1 MKTRTEP
8 HATCDE
14 EEYINFHI
22 YKKMKNNLYDFCC
35 SAKKVLHLVAVLEWC
50 SYQKYSEV
58 SECQNRTEKKIVT
71 KTTVIIIT
79 TSNQI

>member
-58 SECQNRTEKKIVT
+58 SESNRKENYLV